1 MSDFLSQPP
10 RFSSHAICVE
20 SDSSIVVRDLHQP
33 NSLGASG
40 QGIVV
45 GTWPLLLFGENRAL
59 ASRQSRGS
67 PRHLLKYVR
76 TSCTCL
82 QCLTHQPS
90 LTTRPTFSSTSH
102 HKHALPFSQQT
113 LAASFQ
119 SPSFGDPISYIPVSS
134 AHANF
139 VSLREL
145 PQLSQLRELCCEE
158 TDTLYQIGTLVR
170 LHSREG
176 AKLSFMDSIKPFFK
190 QLSYTGPLSHEEMYR
205 KVTTIGV
212 DYYQYNKG
220 PKSRRVY
227 IKGKQIS
234 VPIKLGIV
242 KLGTRPLYF
251 QEEDSKYILYRQ
263 QVVQIFTG
271 QIVLEGNTHEL

>member
-1 MSDFLSQPP
+1 ML
-10 RFSSHAICVE
+10 
-20 SDSSIVVRDLHQP
+20 RDLQEAS
-33 NSLGASG
+33 SLSASG
-40 QGIVV
+40 QIVV
-45 GTWPLLLFGENRAL
+45 GTWPQLLFGENQVP
-59 ASRQSRGS
+59 ASRQSRVS
-67 PRHLLKYVR
+67 SRHLLKYVR

-82 QCLTHQPS
+82 QCLVHEEELPA
-90 LTTRPTFSSTSH
+90 RPAFSHTSH
-102 HKHALPFSQQT
+102 DIPTLPFQQQT
-113 LAASFQ
+113 LA
-119 SPSFGDPISYIPVSS
+119 PSFTSPAFEDQISYIPASS
-134 AHANF
+134 ALANF
-139 VSLREL
+139 VALQAL
-145 PQLSQLRELCCEE
+145 PHLSQLRELHCEE
-158 TDTLYQIGTLVR
+158 SDALYQIGTLVR

-176 AKLSFMDSIKPFFK
+176 AKLSFLDKVKPFFK

-227 IKGKQIS
+227 IKGKQIR

-251 QEEDSKYILYRQ
+251 QEEESKYILYRQ